1 MPIYEEQIR
10 QLAEPLLSSEGMEL
24 VLAECLKMPTRWLVR
39 IYMDREGGVT
49 VDDCARI
56 SNQLGD
62 LLDVHDVP
70 PGPYTL
76 EVSSPGLD
84 RPLDRDKDFLK
95 FAVSRIRLR
104 LGEKERAAQF
114 LRRSGRLRGQHC
126 RESPCGAGGWPDLP
140 DSPECGGQSQSG
152 IHPMND
158 AGDPNRCLSNDH
170 GGF

>member
-1 MPIYEEQIR
+1 MHSYEEQIR

-24 VLAECLKMPTRWLVR
+24 VLAECLKMQSRWLVR

-84 RPLDRDKDFLK
+84 RPLDRDRDFLK
-95 FAVSRIRLR
+95 YRGSRIRLR
-104 LGEKERAAQF
+104 LGEKIEGRRNFCVDLLDYEDGSDGKVLVVQADGRTFRIPRRAVVKAN
-114 LRRSGRLRGQHC
+114 LEYTL
-126 RESPCGAGGWPDLP
+126 
-140 DSPECGGQSQSG
+140 
-152 IHPMND
+152 
-158 AGDPNRCLSNDH
+158 
-170 GGF
+170 

>member
-1 MPIYEEQIR
+1 MSGLEPTFFFEESGRCMPIYEEQIR

-95 FAVSRIRLR
+95 FRGSRIRLR
-104 LGEKERAAQF
+104 LVAKIEGRRNFCADLVDYEDGITGKVLVVQSDGRTFRIPRSAVVRAN
-114 LRRSGRLRGQHC
+114 LEYTL
-126 RESPCGAGGWPDLP
+126 
-140 DSPECGGQSQSG
+140 
-152 IHPMND
+152 
-158 AGDPNRCLSNDH
+158 
-170 GGF
+170 

>member
-1 MPIYEEQIR
+1 MSGLEPTFFFQESGWCMPIYEEQIR

-39 IYMDREGGVT
+39 IYMDRERGVT

-95 FAVSRIRLR
+95 FRGSRIRLR
-104 LGEKERAAQF
+104 LGEKIEGRRNFCADLVDYEDGIAGKVLVVQADGRTFRIPRSAVVRAN
-114 LRRSGRLRGQHC
+114 LEYTL
-126 RESPCGAGGWPDLP
+126 
-140 DSPECGGQSQSG
+140 
-152 IHPMND
+152 
-158 AGDPNRCLSNDH
+158 
-170 GGF
+170 

>member
-1 MPIYEEQIR
+1 MSGLQPTFFSPGPDGGMQIHEELIR
-10 QLAEPLLSSEGMEL
+10 QLAEPLLAAEGMDL
-24 VLAECLKMPTRWLVR
+24 VRVECLKMKMRWLVR

-49 VDDCARI
+49 VDDCVQI

-95 FAVSRIRLR
+95 YRGSRVHIR
-104 LGEKERAAQF
+104 LGEKIEG
-114 LRRSGRLRGQHC
+114 RRDFRGELLDYEDGNGGKVLVVRVDGKTFRIP
-126 RESPCGAGGWPDLP
+126 REAVVKANL
-140 DSPECGGQSQSG
+140 EYE
-152 IHPMND
+152 
-158 AGDPNRCLSNDH
+158 L
-170 GGF
+170 